1 MAYKKSGET
10 RDRLLKAAEK
20 LFAERGYYET
30 GVGDIAKEAG
40 IGRASFYYYFE
51 DKEKAARAV
60 FDSYIERI
68 YAAADKAVPTQA
80 PAGAELED
88 TKTVLLRTF
97 VKYILLFKYIAL
109 NKATHAVY
117 YDLVNYAD
125 YDEANI
131 ERLKRTTYKDTKRL
145 AAAFGSQL
153 SEAELVAFI
162 VTTNSV
168 AKSIFKALSNGILG
182 FSLQEATDFFFRHAL
197 LPDIH
202 MPESEYQALRAEAFS
217 ICEGIEL
224 D

>member
-10 RDRLLKAAEK
+10 RDRLLKAADK
-20 LFAERGYYET
+20 MFAERGYYET

-40 IGRASFYYYFE
+40 IGRASFYYYYE

-60 FDSYIERI
+60 FDSYIDRI
-68 YAAADKAVPTQA
+68 YAAADKAIPTKA
-80 PAGAELED
+80 AEAGLED
-88 TKTVLLRTF
+88 TETVLLRTF

-131 ERLKRTTYKDTKRL
+131 ARLKRTTYKDTRGL
-145 AAAFGSQL
+145 AAAFGRRL
-153 SEAELVAFI
+153 SDAEFVAFI
-162 VTTNSV
+162 ISTNSV
-168 AKSIFKALSNGILG
+168 AKSIFKAMSNGILG
-182 FSLQEATDFFFRHAL
+182 FSMEEATDFFFRHAV
-197 LPDIH
+197 LPDIPI
-202 MPESEYQALRAEAFS
+202 PESHYQALRAKALG
-217 ICEGIEL
+217 ICEGITL